1 MTAVGGGR
9 GGNWLETRDRG
20 LIPPMSKT
28 TAKKSAAK
36 KVPSAKVG
44 PIKAAAAAPA
54 GPPPENAPLT
64 VKLSVTPGTTIV
76 VLGAPAGYRQ
86 KLGPLPEG
94 ARLVNVVP
102 AEAAFVHLFARDGAA
117 LSSRLREVS
126 PRLTDDAV
134 VWVSYPKA
142 DSGAGSDLSRDKIR
156 ALAGPFGLE
165 PSGSVVLDKIWAALR
180 FTRAEK

>member
-1 MTAVGGGR
+1 MPK
-9 GGNWLETRDRG
+9 TRA
-20 LIPPMSKT
+20 KT
-28 TAKKSAAK
+28 TVAKKPAPKPPAKPAAK
-36 KVPSAKVG
+36 PAEKAVE
-44 PIKAAAAAPA
+44 KAAPPAAPVAPAAAR
-54 GPPPENAPLT
+54 LVDKLH
-64 VKLSVTPGTTIV
+64 VKPGTTIV

-86 KLGPLPEG
+86 KLGLLPEG

-142 DSGAGSDLSRDKIR
+142 DSGAGSDLNRDKIVG
-156 ALAGPFGLE
+156 LTGPFGLA
-165 PSGSVVLDKIWAALR
+165 PVSVVSMDKIWSALR
-180 FTRAEK
+180 FKRVEK

>member
-1 MTAVGGGR
+1 
-9 GGNWLETRDRG
+9 
-20 LIPPMSKT
+20 MSKT

-36 KVPSAKVG
+36 KPA
-44 PIKAAAAAPA
+44 PEKAAEKAPA
-54 GPPPENAPLT
+54 VPPAANAPLT
-64 VKLSVTPGTTIV
+64 VKLNVTPGTTIV

-142 DSGAGSDLSRDKIR
+142 DSGAGSDLSREKIR

-165 PSGSVVLDKIWAALR
+165 PSGSVTLDSIWAALR
-180 FTRAEK
+180 FKRVAR

>member
-1 MTAVGGGR
+1 
-9 GGNWLETRDRG
+9 
-20 LIPPMSKT
+20 MSKT
-28 TAKKSAAK
+28 TAKKNAAK
-36 KVPSAKVG
+36 KAAPA
-44 PIKAAAAAPA
+44 KAAAVKAVAKAPA
-54 GPPPENAPLT
+54 APPPENAPLT

-142 DSGAGSDLSRDKIR
+142 DSGAGSDLSREKIR

-165 PSGSVVLDKIWAALR
+165 PSGSVTLDKIWAALR
-180 FTRAEK
+180 FLRTAKA

>member
-1 MTAVGGGR
+1 M
-9 GGNWLETRDRG
+9 
-20 LIPPMSKT
+20 MSHMPTIRPKT
-28 TAKKSAAK
+28 TAVKK
-36 KVPSAKVG
+36 
-44 PIKAAAAAPA
+44 APA
-54 GPPPENAPLT
+54 AQAPAARPDPANAPLT
-64 VKLSVTPGTTIV
+64 EKLQVLPGTTIV

-126 PRLTDDAV
+126 PRLTDDAT
-134 VWVSYPKA
+134 VWISFPKA
-142 DSGAGSDLSRDKIR
+142 DSGAGSDLSREKIR

-165 PSGSVVLDKIWAALR
+165 PVSVIALDKIWAGLR
-180 FTRAEK
+180 FKRVPR

>member
-1 MTAVGGGR
+1 
-9 GGNWLETRDRG
+9 
-20 LIPPMSKT
+20 MSKT

-36 KVPSAKVG
+36 KPAPEKAVAK
-44 PIKAAAAAPA
+44 AAPA
-54 GPPPENAPLT
+54 PPPANAPLT
-64 VKLSVTPGTTIV
+64 VKLNVTPGTTIV

-165 PSGSVVLDKIWAALR
+165 PSGSVTLDKIWAALR
-180 FTRAEK
+180 FIRVEK

>member
-1 MTAVGGGR
+1 
-9 GGNWLETRDRG
+9 
-20 LIPPMSKT
+20 MSKT

-36 KVPSAKVG
+36 KPAPAKAAPAKAAPV
-44 PIKAAAAAPA
+44 KAAAKAP
-54 GPPPENAPLT
+54 PPAQLPENAPLT
-64 VKLSVTPGTTIV
+64 LKLSVTPGTTIV

-165 PSGSVVLDKIWAALR
+165 PSGSVTLDKIWAALR
-180 FTRAEK
+180 FVRTAKP

>member
-1 MTAVGGGR
+1 M
-9 GGNWLETRDRG
+9 
-20 LIPPMSKT
+20 PKT
-28 TAKKSAAK
+28 SVKKPAAK
-36 KVPSAKVG
+36 KPAPKAATKAVSKAVSKILAKV
-44 PIKAAAAAPA
+44 PA
-54 GPPPENAPLT
+54 NAPLT
-64 VKLSVTPGTTIV
+64 EKLHVKPGTTIV

-126 PRLTDDAV
+126 PRLTDDCV

-142 DSGAGSDLSRDKIR
+142 DSGAGSDLSRDKIN
-156 ALAGPFGLE
+156 AITGPFGLV
-165 PSGSVVLDKIWAALR
+165 PAAQIALDKIWSALR
-180 FTRAEK
+180 YKRAEE

>member
-1 MTAVGGGR
+1 METLPSLLHGFTVALSANNLILVFLGSLVG
-9 GGNWLETRDRG
+9 
-20 LIPPMSKT
+20 
-28 TAKKSAAK
+28 
-36 KVPSAKVG
+36 
-44 PIKAAAAAPA
+44 
-54 GPPPENAPLT
+54 T
-64 VKLSVTPGTTIV
+64 VIGV
-76 VLGAPAGYRQ
+76 
-86 KLGPLPEG
+86 LPEG

-180 FTRAEK
+180 FVRTAR

>member
-1 MTAVGGGR
+1 
-9 GGNWLETRDRG
+9 
-20 LIPPMSKT
+20 MSKT

-36 KVPSAKVG
+36 RPAPAKAQPVKVAA
-44 PIKAAAAAPA
+44 KAAPVAT
-54 GPPPENAPLT
+54 PPENAPLT

-142 DSGAGSDLSRDKIR
+142 DSGAGSDLSREKIR

-165 PSGSVVLDKIWAALR
+165 PSGSVALDKIWAALR
-180 FTRAEK
+180 FLRTAKV

>member
-1 MTAVGGGR
+1 
-9 GGNWLETRDRG
+9 
-20 LIPPMSKT
+20 MSKT

-36 KVPSAKVG
+36 KPAPEKAPEKAAVKAPSA
-44 PIKAAAAAPA
+44 
-54 GPPPENAPLT
+54 PPPENAPLT
-64 VKLSVTPGTTIV
+64 VKLDVTPGTTIV

-134 VWVSYPKA
+134 VWGSYPKA

-156 ALAGPFGLE
+156 ALAGPFGLA
-165 PSGSVVLDKIWAALR
+165 PDGSVTLDKIWAALR
-180 FTRAEK
+180 FRRVEK

>member
-1 MTAVGGGR
+1 MAHMPTNR
-9 GGNWLETRDRG
+9 
-20 LIPPMSKT
+20 PKT
-28 TAKKSAAK
+28 IATKKPVAKASAAR
-36 KVPSAKVG
+36 PD
-44 PIKAAAAAPA
+44 AA
-54 GPPPENAPLT
+54 NAPLT
-64 VKLSVTPGTTIV
+64 EKLGVSPGTTIV

-126 PRLTDDAV
+126 PRLTSDAT
-134 VWVSYPKA
+134 VWISFPKA

-165 PSGSVVLDKIWAALR
+165 PVTVIALDKIWAGLR
-180 FTRAEK
+180 FKRVPR

>member
-1 MTAVGGGR
+1 
-9 GGNWLETRDRG
+9 
-20 LIPPMSKT
+20 MSHMPT
-28 TAKKSAAK
+28 IRPKSNAAK
-36 KVPSAKVG
+36 KTVVK
-44 PIKAAAAAPA
+44 APA
-54 GPPPENAPLT
+54 ARPVPLNPPLT
-64 VKLSVTPGTTIV
+64 EKLNVTPGTTIV

-126 PRLTDDAV
+126 PRLTSDAT
-134 VWVSYPKA
+134 VWISFPKA
-142 DSGAGSDLSRDKIR
+142 DSGAGSDLSREKIR

-165 PSGSVVLDKIWAALR
+165 PAAAITLDKIWAALR
-180 FTRAEK
+180 FKRVPKT

>member
-1 MTAVGGGR
+1 
-9 GGNWLETRDRG
+9 
-20 LIPPMSKT
+20 MSKT

-36 KVPSAKVG
+36 KPA
-44 PIKAAAAAPA
+44 PAKAAPVKATAKAPPT
-54 GPPPENAPLT
+54 PPAIAPENAPLT

-134 VWVSYPKA
+134 VWVS
-142 DSGAGSDLSRDKIR
+142 
-156 ALAGPFGLE
+156 
-165 PSGSVVLDKIWAALR
+165 
-180 FTRAEK
+180 

>member
-1 MTAVGGGR
+1 MPK
-9 GGNWLETRDRG
+9 TRAK
-20 LIPPMSKT
+20 PTTSK
-28 TAKKSAAK
+28 KPAAK
-36 KVPSAKVG
+36 APPKKVAAPAKA
-44 PIKAAAAAPA
+44 PPKAAAKPLPPAPIPA
-54 GPPPENAPLT
+54 NAPLT
-64 VKLSVTPGTTIV
+64 LKLGVTPGTTIV

-126 PRLTDDAV
+126 PRLTDDAT
-134 VWVSYPKA
+134 VWVSFPKA

-156 ALAGPFGLE
+156 ALTGPFGLE
-165 PSGSVVLDKIWAALR
+165 PAGTVVLDNIWAGLR
-180 FTRAEK
+180 FVRTVEE

>member
-1 MTAVGGGR
+1 
-9 GGNWLETRDRG
+9 
-20 LIPPMSKT
+20 MSKT

-36 KVPSAKVG
+36 TPAPV
-44 PIKAAAAAPA
+44 KAAPVKAPA
-54 GPPPENAPLT
+54 GPPPANAPLT
-64 VKLSVTPGTTIV
+64 VKLNVTPGTTIV

-142 DSGAGSDLSRDKIR
+142 DSGAGSDLSREKIR

-165 PSGSVVLDKIWAALR
+165 PSGSVTLDKIWAALR
-180 FTRAEK
+180 FVRPGK

>member
-1 MTAVGGGR
+1 
-9 GGNWLETRDRG
+9 
-20 LIPPMSKT
+20 MSKT

-36 KVPSAKVG
+36 KPAPV
-44 PIKAAAAAPA
+44 KAAAKAPA
-54 GPPPENAPLT
+54 GPPPANAPLT
-64 VKLSVTPGTTIV
+64 VKLNVTPGTTIV

-142 DSGAGSDLSRDKIR
+142 DSGAGSDLSREKIR

-165 PSGSVVLDKIWAALR
+165 PAGSVALDKIWAALR

>member
-1 MTAVGGGR
+1 MPKTAV
-9 GGNWLETRDRG
+9 
-20 LIPPMSKT
+20 
-28 TAKKSAAK
+28 KKPAAK
-36 KVPSAKVG
+36 RPEPK
-44 PIKAAAAAPA
+44 APA
-54 GPPPENAPLT
+54 KRPLPSNAPLT
-64 VKLSVTPGTTIV
+64 EKLHVRPGTTIV

-126 PRLTDDAV
+126 PRLTDDCT

-142 DSGAGSDLSRDKIR
+142 DSGAGSDLNRDKIN
-156 ALAGPFGLE
+156 AIAGPFGLV
-165 PSGSVVLDKIWAALR
+165 PCAVVSMDKIWSALR
-180 FTRAEK
+180 FKRADA

>member
-1 MTAVGGGR
+1 MPKTR
-9 GGNWLETRDRG
+9 GKS
-20 LIPPMSKT
+20 I
-28 TAKKSAAK
+28 TAKKPAVPAK
-36 KVPSAKVG
+36 KPLAS
-44 PIKAAAAAPA
+44 
-54 GPPPENAPLT
+54 APLT
-64 VKLSVTPGTTIV
+64 EKLHVKPGTTIV

-126 PRLTDDAV
+126 PRLTDDAT

-142 DSGAGSDLSRDKIR
+142 DSGAGSDLNREKIW
-156 ALAGPFGLE
+156 AIAGPFGLE
-165 PSGSVVLDKIWAALR
+165 PCAQVSVDKIWSALR
-180 FTRAEK
+180 FKRTEGP

>member
-1 MTAVGGGR
+1 
-9 GGNWLETRDRG
+9 
-20 LIPPMSKT
+20 MSKT
-28 TAKKSAAK
+28 PAKKSAVK
-36 KVPSAKVG
+36 
-44 PIKAAAAAPA
+44 KAAPMKAKPAKAPPAAKPAPA
-54 GPPPENAPLT
+54 VKAPPAPPPGPPPANAPLT
-64 VKLSVTPGTTIV
+64 VKLNVTPGTTIV

-180 FTRAEK
+180 FVRTAR

>member
-1 MTAVGGGR
+1 
-9 GGNWLETRDRG
+9 
-20 LIPPMSKT
+20 MSKT

-36 KVPSAKVG
+36 KPVSEKPA
-44 PIKAAAAAPA
+44 PKAPVA
-54 GPPPENAPLT
+54 PPPANAPLT
-64 VKLSVTPGTTIV
+64 VKLNVTPGTTIV

-134 VWVSYPKA
+134 VWVSFPKA
-142 DSGAGSDLSRDKIR
+142 DSGAGSDLSREKIR
-156 ALAGPFGLE
+156 ALAGPFGLA
-165 PSGSVVLDKIWAALR
+165 PDGSVALDKIWAGLR
-180 FTRAEK
+180 FKRVAK

>member
-1 MTAVGGGR
+1 
-9 GGNWLETRDRG
+9 
-20 LIPPMSKT
+20 MSHMPTNRPKT
-28 TAKKSAAK
+28 IATKKPVAK
-36 KVPSAKVG
+36 
-44 PIKAAAAAPA
+44 APA
-54 GPPPENAPLT
+54 ATPDPSNAPLT
-64 VKLSVTPGTTIV
+64 EKLNVKPGTTIV

-126 PRLTDDAV
+126 PRLTDDAT
-134 VWVSYPKA
+134 VWISFPKA
-142 DSGAGSDLSRDKIR
+142 DSGAGSDLSREKIR

-165 PSGSVVLDKIWAALR
+165 PVSVIALDKIWAGLR
-180 FTRAEK
+180 FKRVPR